1 MPKMT
6 KEDRYVN
13 WEESAESI
21 ALKIRTSDSQPGAVA
36 KFLIN
41 DGTLVST
48 DEYRVFGVHTEEGQL
63 LRYMLKTDKIT
74 HRNICVNRTYLQL
87 TNNTKC
93 IPEIFLL
100 V

>member
-1 MPKMT
+1 M
-6 KEDRYVN
+6 N

-63 LRYMLKTDKIT
+63 LRYVLGLIKIAILKIDLLTAKFVLIVHIFKIT
-74 HRNICVNRTYLQL
+74 F
-87 TNNTKC
+87 K
-93 IPEIFLL
+93 
-100 V
+100 